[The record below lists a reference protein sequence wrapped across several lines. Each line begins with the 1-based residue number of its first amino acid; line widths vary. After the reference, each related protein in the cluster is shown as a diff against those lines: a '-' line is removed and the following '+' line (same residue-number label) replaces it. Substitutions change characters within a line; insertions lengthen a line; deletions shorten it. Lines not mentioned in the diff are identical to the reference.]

1 MLSYFYRGALLGLIG
16 ATSLGSL
23 PAAADDGSR
32 HGAVVLTL
40 HFSAP
45 PGHTTAAF
53 GPLAEAV
60 WSPEFRP
67 DFVFPQPAAEV
78 AGAVFRTPDG
88 KIWLLHDF
96 DPAAGFVQY
105 VIAGTS
111 ELVTLS
117 IHATAEGSGTVVA
130 MTYDITALD
139 DRGAA
144 HLAQVR
150 AHAAAMSAGM
160 QDAIGAYLAKNGR

>member
-1 MLSYFYRGALLGLIG
+1 M
-16 ATSLGSL
+16 
-23 PAAADDGSR
+23 
-32 HGAVVLTL
+32 
-40 HFSAP
+40 
-45 PGHTTAAF
+45 
-53 GPLAEAV
+53 
-60 WSPEFRP
+60 
-67 DFVFPQPAAEV
+67 
-78 AGAVFRTPDG
+78 
-88 KIWLLHDF
+88 
-96 DPAAGFVQY
+96 QY